1 MSGGPSAEL
10 TRNHGYW
17 DILAT
22 FLANCCKEKCQAQV
36 LLFFFVGVDK
46 KMAELA
52 LMSPTK
58 KKPEDRTRCFG

>member
-17 DILAT
+17 DIFAT
-22 FLANCCKEKCQAQV
+22 FLANCCNEKMPSTKVAV
-36 LLFFFVGVDK
+36 FFFHK
-46 KMAELA
+46 KMAVCL
-52 LMSPTK
+52 LDDSNP